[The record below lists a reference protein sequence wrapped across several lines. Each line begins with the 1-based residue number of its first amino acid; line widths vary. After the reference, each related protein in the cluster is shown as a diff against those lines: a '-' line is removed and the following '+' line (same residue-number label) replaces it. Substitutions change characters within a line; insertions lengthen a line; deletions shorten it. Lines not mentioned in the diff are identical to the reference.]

1 MAAKKTAKKT
11 AAKATK
17 ATPRAS
23 KPKTAKVKAPK
34 VKMGRPPKDP
44 SARRTAT
51 LGVRLHPAERD
62 EIQAAAEAEKLTVTE
77 LLLRAVRAYRAR

>member
-23 KPKTAKVKAPK
+23 KPK
-34 VKMGRPPKDP
+34 MGRPPKGPEVRSEQMGLRLSP
-44 SARRTAT
+44 SERTEIQDA
-51 LGVRLHPAERD
+51 AERHGMAIVD
-62 EIQAAAEAEKLTVTE
+62 ILLTA
-77 LLLRAVRAYRAR
+77 LRAYDTR